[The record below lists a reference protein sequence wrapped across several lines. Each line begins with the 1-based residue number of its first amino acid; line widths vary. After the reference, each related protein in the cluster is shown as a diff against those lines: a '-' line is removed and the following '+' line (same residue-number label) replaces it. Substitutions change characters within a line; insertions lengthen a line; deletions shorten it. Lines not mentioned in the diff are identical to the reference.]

1 MLERTSTSVRYARGI
16 AAAIVA
22 VATLV
27 LAANAGPARA
37 ADPVLQNA
45 EVSSSNPKGAGSGTG
60 RPTLNLWLLP
70 YSSPEGSE

>member
-37 ADPVLQNA
+37 AESDQEPRATALMKA
-45 EVSSSNPKGAGSGTG
+45 E
-60 RPTLNLWLLP
+60 
-70 YSSPEGSE
+70 